1 MSDTQ
6 FAALADH
13 LLARREAILE
23 NWRCAVDGDPS
34 LSTATALAQKEFYD
48 HIPAVLDAF
57 DEILRARNP
66 AQKTEAA
73 AEQKSRAS
81 EHGLHRW
88 HHGYNQ
94 KDVMREWSH
103 LQLCLLDE
111 LENYS
116 LRISGTEPDAL
127 PTARRALAQLCS
139 DGMME
144 SAARYAELQQLEA
157 IGRIRDLENAIEQ
170 LTKLDQQRRAILR
183 RAVHDVR
190 NSFGVIK
197 NISDQLGD
205 DETDES
211 AKTEYFSLLQKSV
224 GSLHTLLNNLL
235 VLTRLEAGQERR
247 DLRPLDAALLLKE
260 LCDSFQSFAA
270 DRGLFLQCDGPPSL
284 PVQGDAINLQRI
296 AQNLVLNALKY
307 TACGGVNVTWNAFEV
322 EGRQRWALTISDT
335 GPGFQNAAAAP
346 LAGAIEESTAE
357 AKAVEHPSE
366 QTEVRDESG
375 SSGVSDVARAPEP
388 AGEGIGLAI
397 VKRLCEL
404 LDATLELESEPGR
417 GSVFRVELP
426 RYYPA
431 D

>member
-1 MSDTQ
+1 MSNIQ
-6 FAALADH
+6 LAALADQ

-23 NWRCAVDGDPS
+23 NWRSAVDGDSS
-34 LSTATALAQKEFYD
+34 LSTATTLARQEFYD

-57 DEILRARNP
+57 DEILRARYP
-66 AQKTEAA
+66 AQHSDAV
-73 AEQKSRAS
+73 AEQKSRAA

-94 KDVMREWSH
+94 RDVMREWAH

-116 LRISGTEPDAL
+116 ELDAEGDVMR
-127 PTARRALAQLCS
+127 TAHRALAQLCS
-139 DGMME
+139 DGVVE
-144 SAARYAELQQLEA
+144 SAARYAELHQIEA
-157 IGRIRDLENAIEQ
+157 RGRIRDLENAIEEV
-170 LTKLDQQRRAILR
+170 TKLDQQRRVILR

-190 NSFGVIK
+190 SRFGVIK

-205 DETDES
+205 EETDAS
-211 AKTEYFSLLQKSV
+211 AKAEYLALLQKSV
-224 GSLHTLLNNLL
+224 GSLHALLNNLL

-247 DLRPLDAALLLKE
+247 DLRPLDAAVLLKE
-260 LCDSFQSFAA
+260 LCESFQSFAT
-270 DRGLFLQCDGPPSL
+270 DRGLFLHCHGPASL
-284 PVQGDAINLQRI
+284 PVQGDAVNLQRI

-307 TACGGVNVTWNAFEV
+307 TNRGGVNVNWNAFEI
-322 EGRQRWALTISDT
+322 EGRQRWAFTVADT
-335 GPGFQNAAAAP
+335 GPGFQAGAAAP
-346 LAGAIEESTAE
+346 LAAAIEQSTAE
-357 AKAVEHPSE
+357 AKAVEDSPA
-366 QTEVRDESG
+366 QTKAHDQKIPG
-375 SSGVSDVARAPEP
+375 GVSNVPANRAPEA

-404 LDATLELESEPGR
+404 LDASLELESEPGR

-426 RYYPA
+426 RYYAA